1 MLFNGP
7 QVIFKN
13 NLFAILDLRYDNMM
27 IMMIFMIIW
36 WQNDDTLMQKVM
48 DRFEA
53 VHGVFG
59 RYVHHIYDCDD
70 GDDDDRDNNMTSV
83 MNP

>member
-1 MLFNGP
+1 MYLLVVLMSDQP
-7 QVIFKN
+7 I
-13 NLFAILDLRYDNMM
+13 R
-27 IMMIFMIIW
+27 
-36 WQNDDTLMQKVM
+36 WQNDDKLMQQVM

-59 RYVHHIYDCDD
+59 RYVHHIYDRDD
-70 GDDDDRDNNMTSV
+70 GDRDNNMTSV

>member
-1 MLFNGP
+1 MDFNGP
-7 QVIFKN
+7 QVKFKN

-36 WQNDDTLMQKVM
+36 WQNYDKLMQKVM

-53 VHGVFG
+53 V
-59 RYVHHIYDCDD
+59 I
-70 GDDDDRDNNMTSV
+70 V
-83 MNP
+83 MMVMMMIVTII